1 MGEELGGESPA
12 WAHASCRSWRL
23 TVMDALSE
31 ANGTFALNLLK
42 KLGENNSNNIFFSP
56 MSMSSALAM
65 VFMGAKGN
73 TAAQMSQALSFSK
86 IGGEDGDIHQG
97 FQSLLA
103 EINRTGTQYLLKT
116 ANRLFGEK
124 SYDFHT
130 CFTDSCGK
138 FYQAKLKQLD
148 FLNDTEK
155 SRTHINNWI
164 AEKTEGKITEML
176 SPDSVDSLTK
186 LILVNAIY
194 FKGNW
199 ESQFVKEMTREM
211 PFKISKNKEKPV
223 QMMFKESIFKM
234 TYVRKISSQILVL
247 PYVGKELNMII
258 LLPNENTDLKMVEK
272 KLSYER
278 FIEWTNPDNM
288 HEREMEVFLPRFK
301 LEETY
306 NMEDVLRSM
315 GMVDA
320 FEQDRADFSGM
331 SSKKDLY
338 LSKVMHKSF
347 VEVNEEGTEAAAAT
361 TEEIVLCCA
370 SYSLRFCADHPFLFF
385 IQHSKTNGILFCGRF
400 SSP

>member
-1 MGEELGGESPA
+1 
-12 WAHASCRSWRL
+12 
-23 TVMDALSE
+23 MDALSE
-31 ANGTFALNLLK
+31 ATGIFALNLLK

-97 FQSLLA
+97 FQSLLT
-103 EINRTGTQYLLKT
+103 EINKTGTQYLLRT
-116 ANRLFGEK
+116 ANWLFGEK
-124 SYDFHT
+124 SYDFLS
-130 CFTDSCGK
+130 CFTDSCSK
-138 FYQAKLKQLD
+138 FYQAKIENLD
-148 FLNDTEK
+148 FVNDTETC
-155 SRTHINNWI
+155 RRHINAWV
-164 AEKTEGKITEML
+164 ADKTEGKITEVL
-176 SPDSVDSLTK
+176 PRGSVDSWTK

-199 ESQFVKEMTREM
+199 DHSFEKYKTREM
-211 PFKISKNKEKPV
+211 PFKISKNKGKPV
-223 QMMFKESIFKM
+223 QMMSQKSTFKITYAKEIF
-234 TYVRKISSQILVL
+234 TEILVL

-258 LLPNENTDLKMVEK
+258 MLPDENTDLETVEK
-272 KLSYER
+272 ELSYER
-278 FIEWTNPDNM
+278 FIEWTNPDKM

-320 FEQDRADFSGM
+320 FEQNRADFTGM

-338 LSKVMHKSF
+338 LSKVTHKSF

-361 TEEIVLCCA
+361 ACRIV
-370 SYSLRFCADHPFLFF
+370 RQGFRIIPTFRADHPFLFF

>member
-1 MGEELGGESPA
+1 MSA
-12 WAHASCRSWRL
+12 WVF

-31 ANGTFALNLLK
+31 ATGIFALNLLK

-86 IGGEDGDIHQG
+86 IGGEDGDIHES
-97 FQSLLA
+97 FQSLLT
-103 EINRTGTQYLLKT
+103 EINRTGTHYLLRT
-116 ANRLFGEK
+116 ANQLFGEK
-124 SYDFHT
+124 SYDFLS
-130 CFTDSCGK
+130 CFTDSCSK
-138 FYQAKLKQLD
+138 FYQAKIENLD
-148 FLNDTEK
+148 FVKDTETC
-155 SRTHINNWI
+155 RRHINAWV
-164 AEKTEGKITEML
+164 ADKTEGKITEVL
-176 SPDSVDSLTK
+176 PRGSVDSSTK

-199 ESQFVKEMTREM
+199 DHSFEKYKTREM
-211 PFKISKNKEKPV
+211 PFKISKVK
-223 QMMFKESIFKM
+223 IF
-234 TYVRKISSQILVL
+234 TEILVL
-247 PYVGKELNMII
+247 PYVGKELHMII
-258 LLPNENTDLKMVEK
+258 MLPDENTDLETVEK
-272 KLSYER
+272 ELSYER
-278 FIEWTNPDNM
+278 FIEWTKPDKM

-320 FEQDRADFSGM
+320 FEQDRADFTGM

-338 LSKVMHKSF
+338 LSKVTHKSF

-361 TEEIVLCCA
+361 ACRIVRQG
-370 SYSLRFCADHPFLFF
+370 LRIIPTFRADHPFLFF

>member
-1 MGEELGGESPA
+1 
-12 WAHASCRSWRL
+12 
-23 TVMDALSE
+23 MDALSE
-31 ANGTFALNLLK
+31 ATGIFALNLLK

-86 IGGEDGDIHQG
+86 IGGEDGDIQQG
-97 FQSLLA
+97 FQSLLT
-103 EINRTGTQYLLKT
+103 EMNRTGTQYLLRT

-124 SYDFHT
+124 SYDFLS
-130 CFTDSCGK
+130 CFTDSCSK
-138 FYQAKLKQLD
+138 FYQAKIENLD
-148 FLNDTEK
+148 FVNDTETC
-155 SRTHINNWI
+155 RRHINAWV
-164 AEKTEGKITEML
+164 ADKTEGKITE
-176 SPDSVDSLTK
+176 
-186 LILVNAIY
+186 LILMNAIY

-199 ESQFVKEMTREM
+199 DHSFEKYKTREM
-211 PFKISKNKEKPV
+211 PFKISKVRKPV
-223 QMMFKESIFKM
+223 QMMSQKSTFKITYAKEIF
-234 TYVRKISSQILVL
+234 TEILVL
-247 PYVGKELNMII
+247 PYVGKELQKY
-258 LLPNENTDLKMVEK
+258 DHHVEK
-272 KLSYER
+272 ELSYER
-278 FIEWTNPDNM
+278 FIEWTNPDM
-288 HEREMEVFLPRFK
+288 IFK

-315 GMVDA
+315 GMADA

-347 VEVNEEGTEAAAAT
+347 VEVNEEGTEAAAAAACR
-361 TEEIVLCCA
+361 IV
-370 SYSLRFCADHPFLFF
+370 YQSLRIIPTFRADHPFLFF

>member
-1 MGEELGGESPA
+1 
-12 WAHASCRSWRL
+12 
-23 TVMDALSE
+23 MDALSE

-42 KLGENNSNNIFFSP
+42 KLGENNLNNIFFSP
-56 MSMSSALAM
+56 MSISSALAM

-86 IGGEDGDIHQG
+86 IGSEDGDIHQG

-103 EINRTGTQYLLKT
+103 EINRTDTQYLLRT

-130 CFTDSCGK
+130 SFTDSCGK
-138 FYQAKLKQLD
+138 FYQANVKQLD
-148 FLNDTEK
+148 FLNDTET
-155 SRTHINNWI
+155 SRTHINTWI

-199 ESQFVKEMTREM
+199 ESQFEKHRTRKM
-211 PFKISKNKEKPV
+211 SFKISKNKEKPV
-223 QMMFKESIFKM
+223 QMMSKESTFKT

-247 PYVGKELNMII
+247 PYVGQELNMII
-258 LLPNENTDLKMVEK
+258 ILPSENTDLKMVEK
-272 KLSYER
+272 KISYER
-278 FIEWTNPDNM
+278 FVEWTKPDKLQA
-288 HEREMEVFLPRFK
+288 REMEVFFPRFK
-301 LEETY
+301 LEESY
-306 NMEDVLRSM
+306 NMADVLRSM

-361 TEEIVLCCA
+361 EDEIVYCCA
-370 SYSLRFCADHPFLFF
+370 SYTLRFCADHPFLFF
-385 IQHSKTNGILFCGRF
+385 IQHIKTNSVLFCGRF

>member
-1 MGEELGGESPA
+1 M
-12 WAHASCRSWRL
+12 L

-42 KLGENNSNNIFFSP
+42 KLGENNSNNVFFSP

-86 IGGEDGDIHQG
+86 IGGEDGDIHQS

-138 FYQAKLKQLD
+138 FYQAKLTQLD

-155 SRTHINNWI
+155 SRIHINNWI

-211 PFKISKNKEKPV
+211 PFKISKSTRERRNPTNRV
-223 QMMFKESIFKM
+223 HMALHDVALWTHQTLSCSA
-234 TYVRKISSQILVL
+234 SSTLSEPLQAWIRHGSHGAILCLIAPASTASYMGYICVYNQTPRGQI
-247 PYVGKELNMII
+247 I
-258 LLPNENTDLKMVEK
+258 
-272 KLSYER
+272 
-278 FIEWTNPDNM
+278 
-288 HEREMEVFLPRFK
+288 
-301 LEETY
+301 
-306 NMEDVLRSM
+306 
-315 GMVDA
+315 
-320 FEQDRADFSGM
+320 
-331 SSKKDLY
+331 
-338 LSKVMHKSF
+338 SF
-347 VEVNEEGTEAAAAT
+347 VKVFKPPD
-361 TEEIVLCCA
+361 ICCKFHRGDKHF
-370 SYSLRFCADHPFLFF
+370 SSF
-385 IQHSKTNGILFCGRF
+385 NLFCWSKRKRSGWTKWGPKSGSSSDQQGEIDAQWRSDLGIFNWPSRLLFPAMLTF
-400 SSP
+400 SVIRGCQ

>member
-1 MGEELGGESPA
+1 M
-12 WAHASCRSWRL
+12 L

-86 IGGEDGDIHQG
+86 IGGEDGAIHRG

-103 EINRTGTQYLLKT
+103 EINRAGTQYLLKT

-148 FLNDTEK
+148 FLNDSEK

-199 ESQFVKEMTREM
+199 ESQFLKEMTREM

-223 QMMFKESIFKM
+223 QMMFKESVFKM

-258 LLPNENTDLKMVEK
+258 LLPNEDTDLKMVEK

-278 FIEWTNPDNM
+278 FIEWTNPDKM

-320 FEQDRADFSGM
+320 FEQDRADLSGM

-338 LSKVMHKSF
+338 LSKVTHKSF